1 MQVYGHCMPNQT
13 FLLFKTCNWTDI
25 KKTKQFLC
33 SHDATSMEY
42 LLQICLQTYFSQSD
56 TYNMV
61 SLCVQMLSV
70 FLQDKGI
77 NACDHCIKIMLFD

>member
-1 MQVYGHCMPNQT
+1 MMTVCQIRPFYYLKPVIGQ
-13 FLLFKTCNWTDI
+13 I
-25 KKTKQFLC
+25 KNKQYLC
-33 SHDATSMEY
+33 SHDAISIEY
-42 LLQICLQTYFSQSD
+42 FLEICLQIYFSQSD

-77 NACDHCIKIMLFD
+77 NACDHCIKIMLHVFE